1 MRHRRCNHAT
11 LFLLAL
17 FLTACGGGPTVASG
31 PAPATDAE
39 WRTLGTPRPDPLPGA
54 ARVTISS
61 FEVAGASPWRH
72 EGPVDATLAVAEL
85 ATAGLLQRR
94 DVHFVE
100 RRRFSAAAAAER
112 AGLPRP
118 PGRPPVGVSVG
129 AEFGVTAVYIPIS
142 QDLASLEV
150 RLTDLESGD
159 VAGTTRLQVSA
170 GGDPVEMGRSMVS
183 GILEVLDE
191 LDRRPTWDDHDANVG
206 SSDRVAPT
214 AIANFLRGLAFED
227 VWRWE
232 DARVAYQAAL
242 EGDFPEA
249 RAALARTARLR
260 LGGTLAES

>member
-1 MRHRRCNHAT
+1 M
-11 LFLLAL
+11 
-17 FLTACGGGPTVASG
+17 
-31 PAPATDAE
+31 E
-39 WRTLGTPRPDPLPGA
+39 
-54 ARVTISS
+54 
-61 FEVAGASPWRH
+61 
-72 EGPVDATLAVAEL
+72 ATLAIAEL
-85 ATAGLLQRR
+85 ATAGLLRRR

-100 RRRFSAAAAAER
+100 RRRFRAAADAER

-129 AEFGVTAVYIPIS
+129 AEFGATAVYIPIS
-142 QDLASLEV
+142 GDLASLEV

-159 VAGTTRLQVSA
+159 IAGTTRLQLPASA
-170 GGDPVEMGRSMVS
+170 DPVEMGRSMVA
-183 GILEVLDE
+183 GILQVLDE
-191 LDRRPTWDDHDANVG
+191 LDRRPTWDDPDANVS

-214 AIANFLRGLAFED
+214 AIANFLRGLAFEE

-242 EGDFPEA
+242 EGGFPEA